1 MSVMYATV
9 SDITALGKSLTL
21 QEQHTAEILLE
32 TASAKLRLIFKK
44 HNSDLDKKIS
54 ENSDFLIIVKSIII
68 QSVMRALTTGNSE
81 IPATQGTVSAMGYSQ
96 SYTYLNAGQNL
107 YFLKNELKELG
118 LFKQTYGVIDFYD
131 SGNYNKIEN

>member
-1 MSVMYATV
+1 MVTYASVG
-9 SDITALGKSLTL
+9 DITALGKSLTT

-44 HNSDLDKKIS
+44 HHSDIDRKIS
-54 ENSDFLIIVKSIII
+54 EDSDYLIIVKNIII
-68 QSVMRALTTGNSE
+68 QSVMRALTTTGND
-81 IPATQGTVSAMGYSQ
+81 IPATQGTISAMGYSQ

-118 LFKQTYGVIDFYD
+118 LFKQTCGVIDFYD
-131 SGNYNKIEN
+131 